1 MTPAWMM
8 ALVLFSVVMSFT
20 PGPNNL
26 MVTSSGLTHGVRR
39 TLPLIFGVMG
49 GFCVLM
55 LVSAAGV
62 GALLL
67 ADPRAAFVLRL
78 LGAGYMLWMAWKLW
92 RSRPAVDVEARPP
105 LRAWHG
111 ATLQLVNP
119 KAWMMAVAAVSI
131 YAAPAPN
138 FGLALLIIT
147 AVIEAFS
154 LAAMLTWAGFGA
166 GLRAAL
172 GAPGRIRRVNQ
183 AMAMLAA
190 LTAALI
196 FFWEQAP

>member
-1 MTPAWMM
+1 
-8 ALVLFSVVMSFT
+8 
-20 PGPNNL
+20 
-26 MVTSSGLTHGVRR
+26 
-39 TLPLIFGVMG
+39 
-49 GFCVLM
+49 M
-55 LVSAAGV
+55 LA
-62 GALLL
+62 
-67 ADPRAAFVLRL
+67 RL
-78 LGAGYMLWMAWKLW
+78 LG
-92 RSRPAVDVEARPP
+92 RAR
-105 LRAWHG
+105 ASH
-111 ATLQLVNP
+111 A
-119 KAWMMAVAAVSI
+119 
-131 YAAPAPN
+131 AAPAPN

-183 AMAMLAA
+183 AMAVLAA

>member
-1 MTPAWMM
+1 MTPAWI
-8 ALVLFSVVMSFT
+8 ASLVMYCVVMAFT

-26 MVTSSGLTHGVRR
+26 MVTSSGLTHGVGR
-39 TLPLIFGVMG
+39 TIPLILGVLA

-55 LVSAAGV
+55 AIAAAGI

-67 ADPRAAFVLRL
+67 ADPRAALALRL

-92 RSRPAVDVEARPP
+92 RSRPTLEVETRPP

-111 ATLQLVNP
+111 AVLQLVNP

-131 YAAPAPN
+131 YVAPAAD
-138 FGLALLIIT
+138 FALTVVVVT
-147 AVIEAFS
+147 ATIEAFS
-154 LAAMLTWAGFGA
+154 LVAMLTWAGFGA

-172 GAPGRIRRVNQ
+172 GAPGRVRRVNQ
-183 AMAMLAA
+183 AMAVLAA
-190 LTAALI
+190 LTAAMI
-196 FFWEQAP
+196 FFWEPSG